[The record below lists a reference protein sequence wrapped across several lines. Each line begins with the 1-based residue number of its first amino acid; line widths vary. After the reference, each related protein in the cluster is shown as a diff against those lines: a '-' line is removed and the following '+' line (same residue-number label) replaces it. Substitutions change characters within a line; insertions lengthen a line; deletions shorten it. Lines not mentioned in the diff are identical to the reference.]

1 MKTIWKYNIQPVTTL
16 LLPEDA
22 EFLSVQLQGED
33 ACIWFLVNDQKPKV
47 RRVFHAY
54 GTGHI
59 VSDNPGKFLG
69 TVQFNG
75 GSLVFHIFEED
86 NR

>member
-33 ACIWFLVNDQKPKV
+33 ACMWFLVDDQKPKV

-54 GTGHI
+54 G
-59 VSDNPGKFLG
+59 
-69 TVQFNG
+69 
-75 GSLVFHIFEED
+75 VFHIFEED